1 MSALTSCS
9 RYSLYFWPQFL
20 LDFCPFLHT
29 LTCHFSMQTERSQLI
44 RRLRSAILP
53 RSASSSDHVHCR
65 ADRARAHPRSSK
77 AAYALTAACL
87 LFVCLTCLHEPYEAS
102 RTTRLFTSRRCGLY
116 ARAWGSVEKSS
127 RFCDSHT
134 QPSRA
139 HAAEGINSRKT
150 ALETYWQP
158 ESTDNEDGCLSGQL
172 IKYLAG
178 GQLDTALQYAT
189 NRTIL
194 LFGDSTERDYVRY
207 ACELVQG
214 EHGVILPDTP
224 FWP

>member
-1 MSALTSCS
+1 M
-9 RYSLYFWPQFL
+9 
-20 LDFCPFLHT
+20 
-29 LTCHFSMQTERSQLI
+29 
-44 RRLRSAILP
+44 
-53 RSASSSDHVHCR
+53 
-65 ADRARAHPRSSK
+65 
-77 AAYALTAACL
+77 
-87 LFVCLTCLHEPYEAS
+87 
-102 RTTRLFTSRRCGLY
+102 Y

-194 LFGDSTERDYVRY
+194 LFGDSTERDHVRY
-207 ACELVQG
+207 ACELLQG

-224 FWP
+224 FWPQPEISIAKPRRGYWLPNEYSARYYPTLCRIRAIDLMIVNVYHYGLQEDGDDDRSVELVPPYGIADRVSQVVAPLMGKIGRNVDIVEFGVGVRAVYWSAGA